1 MPWVG
6 IMVRNVKLHVE
17 CAITKVAILKQ
28 ELVLDHVNL
37 VIMGTNVK
45 GCVIQIVNMK
55 LATAQL
61 QNVLGVKQV
70 FMVITAQWFAVQ
82 IALYDNATKI
92 RDIVPKIAP
101 LVDGVKLAR
110 MNVVRI
116 ALKTNVIAA
125 LAIVLLAM
133 TVSTVRS
140 VSSPAVHNA
149 LLEHVNAA

>member
-1 MPWVG
+1 MPWVC

-70 FMVITAQWFAVQ
+70 FMVITAQ
-82 IALYDNATKI
+82 
-92 RDIVPKIAP
+92 
-101 LVDGVKLAR
+101 
-110 MNVVRI
+110 
-116 ALKTNVIAA
+116 
-125 LAIVLLAM
+125 
-133 TVSTVRS
+133 
-140 VSSPAVHNA
+140 
-149 LLEHVNAA
+149 